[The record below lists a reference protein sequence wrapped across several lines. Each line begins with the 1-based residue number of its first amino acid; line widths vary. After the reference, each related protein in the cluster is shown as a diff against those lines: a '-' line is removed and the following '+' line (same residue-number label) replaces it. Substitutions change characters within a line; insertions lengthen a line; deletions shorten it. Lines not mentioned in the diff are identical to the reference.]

1 MLSELQGRLM
11 ENDPP
16 YIPPVISAPGFDARA
31 EERVCIN
38 GCLYLRAD
46 FAGKMCAPDE
56 QARFHGIAEGME
68 RAAVIADDRKKRAK
82 QAAKLNHNYRDAHL
96 IEADVAGFIAH
107 AIRAAKDTGHA
118 G

>member
-56 QARFHGIAEGME
+56 QAKAHGIAEGME
-68 RAAVIADDRKKRAK
+68 QAAVIAGSHGFLLDMDEWRRMTKKEISAFTCRSV
-82 QAAKLNHNYRDAHL
+82 AAS
-96 IEADVAGFIAH
+96 
-107 AIRAAKDTGHA
+107 IRAAKGAQHD
-118 G
+118 